1 MRDLESKPYL
11 LIECKTAN
19 QDKNSKNS
27 EFSKE
32 WDRMQESGGQLF
44 SYFQQ
49 ERAVKFLCLYTS
61 DFVDSNLTYQ
71 NYIIQSHDNE
81 EYLIEKEIEKSY
93 QKANNVNDL
102 FEVWRESY
110 EGFYLNEGIFESN
123 YNAYQVLKANKI
135 FENLKEL
142 KEEGKYH
149 EFAKILR
156 KHNISGK
163 ENAFDK
169 LVNIFLC
176 KIYDETFRKDNLAF
190 GYRGVMADSYANM
203 QDRLMLLYKEAMSE
217 FLGEKITF
225 VSNDDIEK
233 SFKKLKVKALKDAMK
248 NYIKELKFYSNNDFA
263 FLEVHNKELFL
274 KNALVL
280 REVVELFAPYKLTQN
295 STNQFLGNLFE
306 LFLQKGMKQDEGQF
320 FTPIQICE
328 FIIYSL
334 PLDTLLQERQKPLRV
349 IDYAC
354 GAGHFLNTYASELKR
369 YIPSEN
375 LQEHYK
381 NIYGIEKEYRL
392 SKVSKVSSAMYGQ
405 NDINILFADALSSY
419 ELANPT
425 SNEGE
430 KAKLQI
436 EPHSF
441 DLLIANPPYSVKG
454 FLETLSQKSKK
465 TYTLF
470 TRELNTE
477 SNNAIEC
484 FFIERAKQLLSDNA
498 YVAIILPSSI
508 LNKDSIYKST
518 REIIL
523 QNFDIIAIA
532 ELGSQTFGATGTNTI
547 ILFLHKK
554 ESFKTE
560 SEHIAQEYSLIKDRI
575 DSENLADNEG
585 FSQNYLSDYT
595 AFRGFDRGAYERFLR
610 GDMDSA
616 LLESQSF
623 KDYKNAFNISSE
635 YKKLKDSKDY
645 KDSQDKQELEDKAFL
660 DFALKIEKDKL
671 LYFSL
676 SLNKEVLVIK
686 APSDNKEQ
694 KRFLGYE
701 WSNKKG
707 SEGLKELNK
716 PYLSPLFERDNP
728 TNPNKLNFLVREA
741 FNHTLESIPKEL
753 EPYAFRARLVDMLD
767 FEKVEFNKAISLNPI
782 RRLRNTPHHSEY
794 SRHSEG
800 ALATEESFFLDSS
813 GFRPQND
820 ALPFANCKYELVRL
834 GEIALEIQT
843 AKRPDGG
850 VGRYDSGALSLGGEH
865 IDNTSGYVKLDS
877 PKYVPIEFYEK
888 FKTQNKGI
896 VKKDDIL
903 LCKDGA
909 LTGKVALVRDEFTNQ
924 KVMINEHIFLIR
936 CDSEIKQ
943 KYLFFIL
950 HSNIGQNLLK
960 SKITGSA
967 QGGLNQTNLK
977 SIQIPLPPIEIQK
990 QIVKE
995 CEKVEK
1001 QYQTIRMSIEK
1012 YQELIKAILAKCAI
1026 TESSADNA
1034 SIQEILTQLNTLES
1048 SLDFD
1053 LLFECLESTNADSK
1067 DISGYALN
1075 MTESRHSNLS
1085 TRHSEVLAEESL
1097 LLHSKESYSFRHSE
1111 ALAEE
1116 SKNIDSSNTES
1127 KAESTSLKPLNL
1139 KALLDS
1145 LPTPPPQG
1153 WERVKFQNIAKSL
1166 SAGGDKPKV
1175 FSESKTTQCQIPIY
1189 ANATQN
1195 KGLYGYTDKA
1205 TITQNAITISARG
1218 SIGYAVA
1225 RFEPFVPIVRLI
1237 VLIPDEKIAN
1247 LRFLEVAIN
1256 NSEIQNSGS
1265 NIPQLTVPEFAN
1277 LQIPLPPLQAQEQ
1290 IVVAIEKVE
1299 KRIALI
1305 DSSLESLE
1313 SKKTEILQTMLEG
1326 SNEREREREQSKL
1339 KIILKKLESH
1349 IARYHAQKAML
1360 VHFIHLILEKSGI
1373 THFPS
1378 HSKHSEESYS
1388 FRHSEGVLQSK
1399 TTEESNNT
1407 KSKEMLES
1415 TKDISLT
1422 LNMTGFSHSEG
1433 GQRTTEEST
1442 KDISGYALNM
1452 TESRHSNLSTRHSEA
1467 LAEESLLLHSKESY
1481 SFRHSEALAEESKNL
1496 DSNNT
1501 ESKAESTLLKPLNLK
1516 AMLDSLPTPP
1526 PQGWDRIRLGDIAQK
1541 ITKGT
1546 TPTTLGYSF
1555 LESGVNFIKVESISE
1570 NGGLILDKITHISQE
1585 CHDALERS
1593 QLQENDILFSIAGAL
1608 GRVAIIDSKILP
1620 ANTNQ
1625 ALSIIRL
1632 KPNIYNIKFIA
1643 KTLKTPDIQKQ
1654 IEGFKKDIAQQNLS
1668 LEQMGAIQIPLPP
1681 LESQKQIINVINTI
1695 EEKKSLMDSSLEGL
1709 EGKKSKILKSALE
1722 ST

>member
-1 MRDLESKPYL
+1 MAKADILVRDLESKPYL

-27 EFSKE
+27 EFAKE

-470 TRELNTE
+470 TRELNAE

-560 SEHIAQEYSLIKDRI
+560 SGHIAQEYSLIKDRI

-645 KDSQDKQELEDKAFL
+645 KDSQDKQELEGKAFL

-701 WSNKKG
+701 WSNRKG
-707 SEGLKELNK
+707 DEGLKELNK

-800 ALATEESFFLDSS
+800 ALATEESFFLDYS
-813 GFRPQND
+813 GFRPQD
-820 ALPFANCKYELVRL
+820 YTRPFANCKYELIAIK
-834 GEIALEIQT
+834 EIFEI
-843 AKRPDGG
+843 
-850 VGRYDSGALSLGGEH
+850 GRGRVISH
-865 IDNTSGYVKLDS
+865 
-877 PKYVPIEFYEK
+877 KYIEA
-888 FKTQNKGI
+888 NKGKYPVYSSQTKNDGI
-896 VKKDDIL
+896 MGYINTYDFEGEYITWTTDGVYAGTCFYRNGKFNCTNVCGTLKLKDETMATPNYVVRVANPKLMNNVMAEVK
-903 LCKDGA
+903 
-909 LTGKVALVRDEFTNQ
+909 
-924 KVMINEHIFLIR
+924 
-936 CDSEIKQ
+936 
-943 KYLFFIL
+943 
-950 HSNIGQNLLK
+950 
-960 SKITGSA
+960 
-967 QGGLNQTNLK
+967 
-977 SIQIPLPPIEIQK
+977 IPLPPIEIQK
-990 QIVKE
+990 QTVEE
-995 CEKVEK
+995 CQKVEK

-1012 YQELIKAILAKCAI
+1012 YQELIKAILVKCAI

-1053 LLFECLESTNADSK
+1053 LLFECLEPTNADSQK

-1075 MTESRHSNLS
+1075 IAES
-1085 TRHSEVLAEESL
+1085 VLIDSSFASQTQNDTM
-1097 LLHSKESYSFRHSE
+1097 ESYSEYSRHSE

-1116 SKNIDSSNTES
+1116 SHHSKSSSHSEGVQRTTEESKNLDSSNTKS
-1127 KAESTSLKPLNL
+1127 KAKSTPLKPLNL

-1205 TITQNAITISARG
+1205 TITQNAIAISARG

-1277 LQIPLPPLQAQEQ
+1277 
-1290 IVVAIEKVE
+1290 
-1299 KRIALI
+1299 
-1305 DSSLESLE
+1305 
-1313 SKKTEILQTMLEG
+1313 
-1326 SNEREREREQSKL
+1326 
-1339 KIILKKLESH
+1339 
-1349 IARYHAQKAML
+1349 
-1360 VHFIHLILEKSGI
+1360 
-1373 THFPS
+1373 
-1378 HSKHSEESYS
+1378 
-1388 FRHSEGVLQSK
+1388 
-1399 TTEESNNT
+1399 
-1407 KSKEMLES
+1407 
-1415 TKDISLT
+1415 
-1422 LNMTGFSHSEG
+1422 
-1433 GQRTTEEST
+1433 
-1442 KDISGYALNM
+1442 
-1452 TESRHSNLSTRHSEA
+1452 
-1467 LAEESLLLHSKESY
+1467 
-1481 SFRHSEALAEESKNL
+1481 
-1496 DSNNT
+1496 
-1501 ESKAESTLLKPLNLK
+1501 
-1516 AMLDSLPTPP
+1516 
-1526 PQGWDRIRLGDIAQK
+1526 
-1541 ITKGT
+1541 
-1546 TPTTLGYSF
+1546 
-1555 LESGVNFIKVESISE
+1555 
-1570 NGGLILDKITHISQE
+1570 
-1585 CHDALERS
+1585 
-1593 QLQENDILFSIAGAL
+1593 
-1608 GRVAIIDSKILP
+1608 
-1620 ANTNQ
+1620 
-1625 ALSIIRL
+1625 
-1632 KPNIYNIKFIA
+1632 
-1643 KTLKTPDIQKQ
+1643 
-1654 IEGFKKDIAQQNLS
+1654 
-1668 LEQMGAIQIPLPP
+1668 IQIPLPP
-1681 LESQKQIINVINTI
+1681 LESQKQIINAISKI
-1695 EEKKSLMDSSLEGL
+1695 EEKISLMDSSLEGL

>member
-1 MRDLESKPYL
+1 MEVDFTNKKLIYPEEITIHDTTTSNFSHPENFVVFECVHRLLEKGYKPQSLELEPKWKLGREAKSGKADILVRDLESKPYL

-190 GYRGVMADSYANM
+190 GCRGVMADSYANM

-328 FIIYSL
+328 FIICSL

-369 YIPSEN
+369 YIPSKN

-470 TRELNTE
+470 TRELNAE

-498 YVAIILPSSI
+498 YAAIILPSSI

-560 SEHIAQEYSLIKDRI
+560 SGHIAQEYSLIKDRI

-610 GDMDSA
+610 GDMDST

-623 KDYKNAFNISSE
+623 KDYKNAFNTSSE

-701 WSNKKG
+701 WSNRKG
-707 SEGLKELNK
+707 DEGLKELNK

-767 FEKVEFNKAISLNPI
+767 FEKVEFNKAISLNPVQGNPS
-782 RRLRNTPHHSEY
+782 LRG
-794 SRHSEG
+794 G
-800 ALATEESFFLDSS
+800 AEAIHA
-813 GFRPQND
+813 N
-820 ALPFANCKYELVRL
+820 PFANSKYKLVRL
-834 GEIALEIQT
+834 GDIKGIAIKKGKSITKKETKEGVIKVVAGGINYAYLHNE
-843 AKRPDGG
+843 ANRPENTITISA
-850 VGRYDSGALSLGGEH
+850 SGANAGFVNFWQEEIFASDCTT
-865 IDNTSGYVKLDS
+865 INLDS
-877 PKYVPIEFYEK
+877 DISIRFVFY
-888 FKTQNKGI
+888 
-896 VKKDDIL
+896 IL
-903 LCKDGA
+903 
-909 LTGKVALVRDEFTNQ
+909 Q
-924 KVMINEHIFLIR
+924 
-936 CDSEIKQ
+936 
-943 KYLFFIL
+943 
-950 HSNIGQNLLK
+950 
-960 SKITGSA
+960 
-967 QGGLNQTNLK
+967 
-977 SIQIPLPPIEIQK
+977 SIQKNIYGLARGAAQPHVYPKDIENIKIPFPDDLEIQK
-990 QIVKE
+990 QIVSE
-995 CEKVEK
+995 CEKIEK

-1012 YQELIKAILAKCAI
+1012 YQELIKAILAKSGVI
-1026 TESSADNA
+1026 
-1034 SIQEILTQLNTLES
+1034 
-1048 SLDFD
+1048 DF
-1053 LLFECLESTNADSK
+1053 
-1067 DISGYALN
+1067 
-1075 MTESRHSNLS
+1075 
-1085 TRHSEVLAEESL
+1085 
-1097 LLHSKESYSFRHSE
+1097 
-1111 ALAEE
+1111 
-1116 SKNIDSSNTES
+1116 
-1127 KAESTSLKPLNL
+1127 TSL
-1139 KALLDS
+1139 
-1145 LPTPPPQG
+1145 
-1153 WERVKFQNIAKSL
+1153 
-1166 SAGGDKPKV
+1166 
-1175 FSESKTTQCQIPIY
+1175 
-1189 ANATQN
+1189 
-1195 KGLYGYTDKA
+1195 
-1205 TITQNAITISARG
+1205 
-1218 SIGYAVA
+1218 
-1225 RFEPFVPIVRLI
+1225 
-1237 VLIPDEKIAN
+1237 
-1247 LRFLEVAIN
+1247 
-1256 NSEIQNSGS
+1256 
-1265 NIPQLTVPEFAN
+1265 
-1277 LQIPLPPLQAQEQ
+1277 
-1290 IVVAIEKVE
+1290 
-1299 KRIALI
+1299 
-1305 DSSLESLE
+1305 
-1313 SKKTEILQTMLEG
+1313 
-1326 SNEREREREQSKL
+1326 
-1339 KIILKKLESH
+1339 
-1349 IARYHAQKAML
+1349 
-1360 VHFIHLILEKSGI
+1360 
-1373 THFPS
+1373 
-1378 HSKHSEESYS
+1378 
-1388 FRHSEGVLQSK
+1388 
-1399 TTEESNNT
+1399 
-1407 KSKEMLES
+1407 
-1415 TKDISLT
+1415 
-1422 LNMTGFSHSEG
+1422 
-1433 GQRTTEEST
+1433 
-1442 KDISGYALNM
+1442 
-1452 TESRHSNLSTRHSEA
+1452 
-1467 LAEESLLLHSKESY
+1467 
-1481 SFRHSEALAEESKNL
+1481 
-1496 DSNNT
+1496 
-1501 ESKAESTLLKPLNLK
+1501 
-1516 AMLDSLPTPP
+1516 
-1526 PQGWDRIRLGDIAQK
+1526 
-1541 ITKGT
+1541 
-1546 TPTTLGYSF
+1546 
-1555 LESGVNFIKVESISE
+1555 
-1570 NGGLILDKITHISQE
+1570 
-1585 CHDALERS
+1585 
-1593 QLQENDILFSIAGAL
+1593 ENDIG
-1608 GRVAIIDSKILP
+1608 G
-1620 ANTNQ
+1620 
-1625 ALSIIRL
+1625 
-1632 KPNIYNIKFIA
+1632 
-1643 KTLKTPDIQKQ
+1643 
-1654 IEGFKKDIAQQNLS
+1654 G
-1668 LEQMGAIQIPLPP
+1668 
-1681 LESQKQIINVINTI
+1681 
-1695 EEKKSLMDSSLEGL
+1695 
-1709 EGKKSKILKSALE
+1709 
-1722 ST
+1722 

>member
-1 MRDLESKPYL
+1 MEVDFTNKELIYPEEITIHDDTTSNFSHPENFVVFECVHRLLEKGYKPQSLELEPKWKLGREAKSGKADILVRDLESKPYL

-27 EFSKE
+27 EFAKE
-32 WDRMQESGGQLF
+32 WDRMQENGGQLF

-560 SEHIAQEYSLIKDRI
+560 SGHIAQEYSLIKDRI
-575 DSENLADNEG
+575 DSENLADNED

-623 KDYKNAFNISSE
+623 KDYKNAFNASSE

-645 KDSQDKQELEDKAFL
+645 KDSQDKQELEGKAFL

-676 SLNKEVLVIK
+676 SLNKEVLIIK

-701 WSNKKG
+701 WSNRKG
-707 SEGLKELNK
+707 DEGLKELNK

-767 FEKVEFNKAISLNPI
+767 FEKVEFNKAISLNPV
-782 RRLRNTPHHSEY
+782 R
-794 SRHSEG
+794 RHSG
-800 ALATEESFFLDSS
+800 ALIEESLSQHS
-813 GFRPQND
+813 VN
-820 ALPFANCKYELVRL
+820 PFANCKYELVRL
-834 GEIALEIQT
+834 GEVVKNIINGSTPLKNIVEYWNSNDIAWLTTPDFKDKTFIESTSQFVSKKALQDNKVKLIPKDSVLLTCT
-843 AKRPDGG
+843 ATIGKCAINKIELTTNQQIN
-850 VGRYDSGALSLGGEH
+850 AL
-865 IDNTSGYVKLDS
+865 ICDNTKILNCYLVYVLRLSKTMLENLAAN
-877 PKYVPIEFYEK
+877 PTVKHINITMLK
-888 FKTQNKGI
+888 NFK
-896 VKKDDIL
+896 
-903 LCKDGA
+903 
-909 LTGKVALVRDEFTNQ
+909 
-924 KVMINEHIFLIR
+924 
-936 CDSEIKQ
+936 
-943 KYLFFIL
+943 
-950 HSNIGQNLLK
+950 
-960 SKITGSA
+960 
-967 QGGLNQTNLK
+967 
-977 SIQIPLPPIEIQK
+977 IPLPPIEIQK
-990 QIVKE
+990 QIVEK

-1001 QYQTIRMSIEK
+1001 QSSTIKTSIEK

-1026 TESSADNA
+1026 TESSADNV

-1067 DISGYALN
+1067 DISGVVLN
-1075 MTESRHSNLS
+1075 MAGFS
-1085 TRHSEVLAEESL
+1085 
-1097 LLHSKESYSFRHSE
+1097 HSKGGQRTT
-1111 ALAEE
+1111 EE
-1116 SKNIDSSNTES
+1116 SKNLDSSNTES
-1127 KAESTSLKPLNL
+1127 KAESASLKPLNL

-1153 WERVKFQNIAKSL
+1153 WERVRLGEVCEILIGGTPPRNNQSYFNGNHLWVSIAEMQGKIITNTKEKISDEGIKKSNVKLIPKGSVLL
-1166 SAGGDKPKV
+1166 SFK
-1175 FSESKTTQCQIPIY
+1175 
-1189 ANATQN
+1189 
-1195 KGLYGYTDKA
+1195 L
-1205 TITQNAITISARG
+1205 
-1218 SIGYAVA
+1218 SIGKTAIAGKDLYTNEAIA
-1225 RFEPFVPIVRLI
+1225 G
-1237 VLIPDEKIAN
+1237 LIPKNKENIKDNYLFFIFKYKS
-1247 LRFLEVAIN
+1247 IN
-1256 NSEIQNSGS
+1256 
-1265 NIPQLTVPEFAN
+1265 
-1277 LQIPLPPLQAQEQ
+1277 
-1290 IVVAIEKVE
+1290 
-1299 KRIALI
+1299 
-1305 DSSLESLE
+1305 
-1313 SKKTEILQTMLEG
+1313 
-1326 SNEREREREQSKL
+1326 
-1339 KIILKKLESH
+1339 
-1349 IARYHAQKAML
+1349 
-1360 VHFIHLILEKSGI
+1360 
-1373 THFPS
+1373 
-1378 HSKHSEESYS
+1378 
-1388 FRHSEGVLQSK
+1388 
-1399 TTEESNNT
+1399 
-1407 KSKEMLES
+1407 
-1415 TKDISLT
+1415 
-1422 LNMTGFSHSEG
+1422 
-1433 GQRTTEEST
+1433 
-1442 KDISGYALNM
+1442 
-1452 TESRHSNLSTRHSEA
+1452 
-1467 LAEESLLLHSKESY
+1467 
-1481 SFRHSEALAEESKNL
+1481 
-1496 DSNNT
+1496 
-1501 ESKAESTLLKPLNLK
+1501 LNLK
-1516 AMLDSLPTPP
+1516 DNNAFGKSLN
-1526 PQGWDRIRLGDIAQK
+1526 
-1541 ITKGT
+1541 
-1546 TPTTLGYSF
+1546 S
-1555 LESGVNFIKVESISE
+1555 
-1570 NGGLILDKITHISQE
+1570 
-1585 CHDALERS
+1585 
-1593 QLQENDILFSIAGAL
+1593 DILKND
-1608 GRVAIIDSKILP
+1608 V
-1620 ANTNQ
+1620 
-1625 ALSIIRL
+1625 
-1632 KPNIYNIKFIA
+1632 
-1643 KTLKTPDIQKQ
+1643 
-1654 IEGFKKDIAQQNLS
+1654 
-1668 LEQMGAIQIPLPP
+1668 QIPLPP
-1681 LESQKQIINVINTI
+1681 LESQKQIINAISKI
-1695 EEKKSLMDSSLEGL
+1695 EEKISLMDSSLEGL
-1709 EGKKSKILKSALE
+1709 EDKKSKILKSVLE